1 MTHDPYQTHAMFGAY
16 SGLTNPFSS
25 PYAAMQTSAMNPATS
40 NPLAGNAGSW
50 GVPQGYGIPTY
61 GGISPQ
67 QLQLASALASQ
78 AAQMFGL
85 SPLSGGWQQNAGW
98 QQNPYLAA
106 GLQGQGLQQGLQQGP
121 QQNPQQ
127 FNPLLNPVLAGQ
139 QIGLNPL
146 LAGQQQIGLNPY
158 NPQQQIGHLGSV
170 FGQQQVSPYAQY
182 NNPFGQQQVSPFAQY
197 NNPFVQPTLAPQ
209 SWVGQAGQAGG
220 FGGGFGGAQA
230 NPLFLQAVARAI
242 QQTQGI
248 NPWAAF

>member
-25 PYAAMQTSAMNPATS
+25 PYAAMQTSAINPVTG
-40 NPLAGNAGSW
+40 NPLAANAGANAGNW
-50 GVPQGYGIPTY
+50 GVPQGYGIPAY

-67 QLQLASALASQ
+67 QLQLATALAAQ

-85 SPLSGGWQQNAGW
+85 SPLSGPLSGGW

-106 GLQGQGLQQGLQQGP
+106 SLQNQGLQQ
-121 QQNPQQ
+121 NPQ

-139 QIGLNPL
+139 QIGLNP
-146 LAGQQQIGLNPY
+146 Y
-158 NPQQQIGHLGSV
+158 NPHQHIGQLGPV
-170 FGQQQVSPYAQY
+170 
-182 NNPFGQQQVSPFAQY
+182 FGQQQVSPFAQY
-197 NNPFVQPTLAPQ
+197 NNPFVQPQVSPFTQYNNPFAQPTLAPQ

-220 FGGGFGGAQA
+220 FGGSFGGAQA